1 MHVTLRLAHLNVW
14 KSLRGW
20 RSASRAAAV
29 LLSVASAASAQSRR
43 VVATFDGEQFR
54 GSTSAD
60 SLVLFRGVP
69 YAAAPVGTLRW
80 RAPERRRI
88 QRTVRAATE
97 FGPACPQSPGLGT
110 FYRNIAVA
118 FGRGDSVRI
127 TAPRTSE
134 DCLTLNVWAPVVADR
149 HAPLPV
155 MVWIHGGSNIYG
167 EGSSPI
173 YDGARLARR
182 GAVVVTINYRLGAL
196 GFLAH
201 PALTAESQNHAS
213 GNYALLDQIA
223 ALQWVQRNITSLGGD
238 TARVTVFGE
247 SAGSIDIMHLMA
259 SPRAAGLFHRAIAE
273 SGAPMGALT
282 RLAQAEASGVAFA
295 RAAGIDST
303 AGALDALRKLPA
315 DSVVALSMRLL
326 AAHPSLGA
334 PIVEG
339 AVLPEMTGNAFDHGR
354 IARVPLML
362 GSNALEM
369 SSLRVYVPQFE
380 RTVGNFTAWV
390 TRSFGLAS
398 PRVLSLYPVRADADV
413 EMALLRATTHM
424 FMTCPTRF
432 AARGAARAGMPTYL
446 YQFTRVLPGGESLG
460 AYHSAEIGYVFGTKE
475 SWLPLEPVDHELSE
489 SMARFWVQF
498 AATGNPNVAGL
509 PEWLPYDQATDRH
522 LELGNTIAA
531 GAGLTRETCDL
542 VQLGL
547 RAQLK

>member
-326 AAHPSLGA
+326 TAHPSLGA